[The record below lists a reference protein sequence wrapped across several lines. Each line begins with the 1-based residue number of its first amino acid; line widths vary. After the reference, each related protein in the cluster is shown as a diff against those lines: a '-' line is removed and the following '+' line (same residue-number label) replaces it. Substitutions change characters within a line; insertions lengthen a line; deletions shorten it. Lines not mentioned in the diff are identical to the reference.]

1 MQILE
6 KEKTND
12 LWPEITLSS
21 FAEKNLTPEET
32 PIAEIVLPRRKK
44 NEGPVPR
51 NPEILRLKSKILEY
65 FSGALNKVH
74 SPFSSLRID
83 LLGEFRFQSDATSPF
98 EEEGLSEREKNL
110 LKIFF
115 EELLDKALEEHQA
128 DPEVFQVLES
138 FLLHEQELDEYLA
151 LTQVYDQD
159 LPFVVEAKQLL
170 ALMGKI
176 EYSESLMDK
185 GSSRFQKY
193 GALWK
198 FGGLQV
204 EDRETIY
211 DLVVTGEEPGL
222 LGLAWLLFKHE
233 TTGFRTVFP
242 IERRVLSVIE
252 HLSSEEKES
261 FFKAYSSRHGYLE
274 NYFVLKRIRPRE
286 YRKAWLEGEKR
297 KNGRSVLLGS
307 LQENIL
313 ASQDESLE
321 KRYALLKENHLVYTL
336 GPFEL
341 LILLNSTESS
351 NVQKEIGGFS
361 ERLPDSYLTR
371 RAKAALLF
379 FKKEYENFLNSL
391 EQCGRFRFSPE
402 MLYLQGLALIEVGRS
417 DEGIG
422 ILDSLLL
429 KFPDSDYL
437 RLVLE
442 RYKRQS

>member
-12 LWPEITLSS
+12 VWTEFTLSS
-21 FAEKNLTPEET
+21 YAEKTFVEEKLS
-32 PIAEIVLPRRKK
+32 AVLSKK
-44 NEGPVPR
+44 KKSEGPAPR
-51 NPEILRLKSKILEY
+51 NPEIIRLKSKILEY
-65 FSGALNKVH
+65 FSGALNRFH
-74 SPFSSLRID
+74 SPFSNIRID
-83 LLGEFRFQSDATSPF
+83 LFGEFRFQSDATSPF

-138 FLLHEQELDEYLA
+138 FLLHEQELDEYLG
-151 LTQVYDQD
+151 LTGVYDQD
-159 LPFVVEAKQLL
+159 LPFIVEAKQLL

-176 EYSESLMDK
+176 EYSEFLKDK
-185 GSSRFQKY
+185 GESRFQKY

-198 FGGLQV
+198 FGGLSI

-211 DLVVTGEEPGL
+211 DLVVTGQEPGL

-242 IERRVLSVIE
+242 IERRILTMIE
-252 HLSSEEKES
+252 SLNSDEKES

-274 NYFVLKRIRPRE
+274 NYFVLKRIRPQE
-286 YRKAWLEGEKR
+286 YRKAWLEGEKQ

-307 LQENIL
+307 LQDNIL
-313 ASQDESLE
+313 AGQDESLE
-321 KRYALLKENHLVYTL
+321 KRYAILKQNHLVYTL
-336 GPFEL
+336 SPFEL

-351 NVQKEIGGFS
+351 NVQKEIGGVE

-371 RAKAALLF
+371 RARAVLHF
-379 FKKEYENFLNSL
+379 FKRDFEKYVEAAEH
-391 EQCGRFRFSPE
+391 CGRFRYSPE
-402 MLYLQGLALIEVGRS
+402 MLYLQGLSFVEMGRT

-422 ILDSLLL
+422 LLESLLM

-442 RYKRQS
+442 RYKKN